1 MNRIALIEDH
11 SRLAD
16 LVRQALGH
24 AGIETDV
31 FHAMEPAW
39 LALRDITYGVV
50 VIDRG
55 LPAPGQ
61 TPARRR
67 SPHALLDA
75 DSTRCAP

>member
-16 LVRQALGH
+16 LVRQALGN

-55 LPAPGQ
+55 LPDGDGLEEGGHDDEVDHGAGGEG
-61 TPARRR
+61 
-67 SPHALLDA
+67 
-75 DSTRCAP
+75 